1 MTSQNVVSSGDL
13 NVYDLAKLVEAEYAV
28 IRPRVQAAP
37 GAPELQGFYGLEK
50 DVFFRWVWINTY
62 TYHF

>member
-50 DVFFRWVWINTY
+50 DVFF
-62 TYHF
+62 